1 MFILLDLGTGC
12 GGPTGEHPHHLL
24 TPLHRKKTSACCI
37 PLVIGGGWDASG
49 GGGATWRGGGDG
61 DGGGGGG
68 GRRAA
73 GCFSL
78 CLLAGRSIPRQ
89 APRLAA
95 CALSSPLISLSK

>member
-1 MFILLDLGTGC
+1 MLDLGTGC

-24 TPLHRKKTSACCI
+24 TPLHRKKTSACCT

-49 GGGATWRGGGDG
+49 RGGGATWRGGGDG